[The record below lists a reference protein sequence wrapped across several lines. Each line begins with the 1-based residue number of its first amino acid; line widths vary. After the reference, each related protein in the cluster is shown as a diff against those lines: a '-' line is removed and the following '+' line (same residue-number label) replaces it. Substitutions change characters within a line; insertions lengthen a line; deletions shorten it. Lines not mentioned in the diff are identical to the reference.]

1 MWQLKI
7 VRQLNHTKPGRDTE
21 IMTKKERIQAG
32 ARMWLLHAGI
42 NKVPEQWYS
51 DRSEATVHSAFTKQF
66 HSSQKKDHLKAQEKV
81 TNLLIL
87 IIRLKE
93 RCIDTKRMY
102 SILQRRESLYKTD
115 SLIKNGQQITFP
127 AFRGYFGLAKDS
139 VSRKN
144 FDGRQKAMRII
155 ELLNKGRSS
164 KEVIG
169 ITGFS
174 NTYTH
179 QVIREYIGAGQ
190 VLSEKKD
197 IVIDLLKNGV
207 DRKKIVE
214 QTGFSVSYVYGIARE
229 SGVKYKPRKAA

>member
-1 MWQLKI
+1 
-7 VRQLNHTKPGRDTE
+7 
-21 IMTKKERIQAG
+21 MTKQERIEAG

-42 NKVPEQWYS
+42 NNVPEKWYS
-51 DRSEATVHSAFTKQF
+51 DRSEATVHSAFKKQF
-66 HSSQKKDHLKAQEKV
+66 HSSPKKDHLKAQEKV

-87 IIRLKE
+87 IIRMKE

-102 SILQRRESLYKTD
+102 AILQRRESLYKTD

-127 AFRGYFGLAKDS
+127 AFRGYCGLAKDS

-144 FDGRQKAMRII
+144 FDGRQKATRII
-155 ELLNKGRSS
+155 ELLNKGKSS

-174 NTYTH
+174 STYTH

-197 IVIDLLKNGV
+197 IVIDLLKNGL

-229 SGVKYKPRKAA
+229 SGVKYQPRKAA